1 MRHFHNFMLK
11 NSRFLYTLAVCHHC
25 FWINLFAVLTV
36 TLTMSSLRWPT
47 RDTQQTKKVRFKTK
61 TNAANKKGNLRK
73 QKGKNRKEKMR
84 RHWTLVSAAIYGIWR
99 YMPAK
104 IRYFL
109 FKFFLLRWRFYVTVL
124 QCDFVGTTREI
135 WIPILITL
143 TFYLLCLR
151 FSIRVSQ
158 CDIEVSKFPSV
169 TVTLHILIS
178 TNVIHAGELLNLI
191 VTLWTL
197 M

>member
-109 FKFFLLRWRFYVTVL
+109 FKFEFAFDLLYPRFDVRVLPYDIIVVSRW
-124 QCDFVGTTREI
+124 EI
-135 WIPILITL
+135 WNFLFLNSSSHLIL
-143 TFYLLCLR
+143 
-151 FSIRVSQ
+151 
-158 CDIEVSKFPSV
+158 
-169 TVTLHILIS
+169 
-178 TNVIHAGELLNLI
+178 
-191 VTLWTL
+191 
-197 M
+197 